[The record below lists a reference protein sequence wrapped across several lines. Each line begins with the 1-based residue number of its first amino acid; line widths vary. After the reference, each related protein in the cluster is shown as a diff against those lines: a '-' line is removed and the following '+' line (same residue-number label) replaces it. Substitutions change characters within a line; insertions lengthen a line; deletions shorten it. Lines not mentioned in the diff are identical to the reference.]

1 MSQTHPVVPPFS
13 PTRAS
18 YASGYGST
26 EWAHSFAW
34 QAGAI
39 QESEE
44 LVLAPASAL
53 DVEAALRG
61 RPLRVLMVAAE
72 AVPYL
77 KTGGPADV
85 TGPLAHALRRMGHD
99 VRLALPRYKSIDL
112 ARWGLRPAL
121 VGLRTP
127 INQGT
132 EVVDVYA
139 TEHQDGLRIAFID
152 APHAFQREQLYGYA
166 DDGERFILF
175 CRAVLEYVRA
185 IDWAPD
191 VIHCHDWHTAIIPNW
206 TKTLFQGD
214 PFFGATATV
223 YTIHNLAHHGMF
235 GYRILEVAGVAQEGF
250 LYPGLPE
257 LSNVVDLM
265 GRGILF
271 ADVVSTVSPRYAREI
286 LTPTFGEGLDQ
297 LLRERKGRLY
307 GILNGIDTEELDPAT
322 DRTIAARFDA
332 FALGTRVQNKRALQ
346 RRLKLPVE
354 DDTPL
359 LGMVSRLNAQ
369 KGFDLLEES
378 AESLLRLGRGI
389 QLVTLGT
396 GDQHYHQLLQ
406 RLAAAHPRQV
416 AVQFTFSDELSRAIY
431 AGADMLLMP
440 SRFEP
445 CGLNQMIAMRY
456 GCIPIVHRIGGLAD
470 TVQDLDEA
478 TRSGTGFSFSCYK
491 ADQLIET
498 IARAIAV
505 YQNTAAWQD
514 LMQRAMLTD
523 HSWDASAEHYIAL
536 YRRAQEL
543 QRMCAANATERH
555 AEA

>member
-1 MSQTHPVVPPFS
+1 MSQTHPFS
-13 PTRAS
+13 
-18 YASGYGST
+18 
-26 EWAHSFAW
+26 
-34 QAGAI
+34 
-39 QESEE
+39 
-44 LVLAPASAL
+44 PASASGPAGLGSVDSTRPFGWLASAAEPSEEPVLMPVSGL

-85 TGPLAHALRRMGHD
+85 SGPLAHALRRLGHD
-99 VRLALPRYKSIDL
+99 VRLALPRHKRVDP
-112 ARWGLRPAL
+112 ARWGLRPTL
-121 VGLRTP
+121 VGLQVP
-127 INQGT
+127 ISQGT
-132 EVVDVYA
+132 ETVDILE
-139 TEHQDGLRIAFID
+139 TEHEDGLRIAFID
-152 APHAFQREQLYGYA
+152 APHAFQRDQLYGYA

-185 IDWAPD
+185 IGWAPD

-206 TKTLFQGD
+206 TKTLYKSD
-214 PFFGATATV
+214 PFFATTATV

-250 LYPGLPE
+250 IYPELPE

-286 LTPTFGEGLDQ
+286 LTPVFGEGLDR
-297 LLRERKGRLY
+297 LLRERKDRLY
-307 GILNGIDTEELDPAT
+307 GILNGIDVEELDPAT
-322 DRTIAARFDA
+322 DRHIPAHYDA
-332 FALGTRVQNKRALQ
+332 FAFEARAQNKRALQ

-354 DDTPL
+354 DEAPL
-359 LGMVSRLNAQ
+359 LGMISRLHAQ
-369 KGFDLLEES
+369 KGFDLLEKVV
-378 AESLLRLGRGI
+378 AHVLRLGI
-389 QLVTLGT
+389 QLVVLGT
-396 GDQHYHQLLQ
+396 GDQHYHQVLQ
-406 RLAAAHPRQV
+406 QLEAAHPRQV
-416 AVQFTFSDELSRAIY
+416 AVQFTFSDDLSRAIY

-470 TVQDLDEA
+470 TVQDLEEA
-478 TRSGTGFSFSCYK
+478 TRSGTGFSFSRYEP
-491 ADQLIET
+491 DQLVAA
-498 IARAIAV
+498 IARALEV
-505 YQNTAAWQD
+505 YKNKAAWHD

-523 HSWDASAEHYIAL
+523 HSWDASAEHYVAL
-536 YRRAQEL
+536 YHRAQEL
-543 QRMCAANATERH
+543 QHLSAARTAEQH